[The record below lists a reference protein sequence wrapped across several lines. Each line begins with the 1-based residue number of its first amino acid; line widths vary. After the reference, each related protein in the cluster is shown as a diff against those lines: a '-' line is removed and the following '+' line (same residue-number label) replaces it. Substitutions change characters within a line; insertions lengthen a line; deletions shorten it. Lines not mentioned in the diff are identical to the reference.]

1 MKRAFLFGGVPVIA
15 GIALIVS
22 WVLANQAASPGNDF
36 TQVLA
41 TIETAKV
48 QPGAVE
54 VGYRYEVGGHEYRN
68 PNGRLTAK
76 SGADRYVPGARVI
89 VYVNPAV
96 PSESFLERS
105 TAAPSP
111 QNVIVGVVLIAIGI
125 PLGIYFAREQR
136 SHSKPRRKTANQP
149 MSRLKPP
156 PSVPR
161 R

>member
-1 MKRAFLFGGVPVIA
+1 MKRVFLFGGVPVIA
-15 GIALIVS
+15 GIALIVVWAS
-22 WVLANQAASPGNDF
+22 ANQATAPGNGF

-41 TIETAKV
+41 TIETVKV
-48 QPGAVE
+48 QPGAVDLA
-54 VGYRYEVGGHEYRN
+54 YRYEVGGREYRN

-76 SGADRYVPGARVI
+76 SGADRYVPGARVL

-111 QNVIVGVVLIAIGI
+111 QNLIAGVVLIVIGL
-125 PLGIYFAREQR
+125 PLAIYFLREKR
-136 SHSKPRRKTANQP
+136 PDSKPARKAATQP

-156 PSVPR
+156 PSIR
-161 R
+161 RR

>member
-15 GIALIVS
+15 GIALIVV
-22 WVLANQAASPGNDF
+22 WALANNAASPGSSF

-48 QPGAVE
+48 QPGAVDLA
-54 VGYRYEVGGHEYRN
+54 YRYELGGREYRN

-105 TAAPSP
+105 TPAPSP
-111 QNVIVGVVLIAIGI
+111 QNLNVGVVLIVIGL
-125 PLGIYFAREQR
+125 PLGIYFLRDKR
-136 SHSKPRRKTANQP
+136 SQPKPPRKATGT

>member
-1 MKRAFLFGGVPVIA
+1 MKRVFLFGGVPVIA
-15 GIALIVS
+15 GIALIVV
-22 WVLANQAASPGNDF
+22 WALADKAATPGSGF

-48 QPGAVE
+48 QPGAVDI
-54 VGYRYEVGGHEYRN
+54 GYRYEVDGREYRN

-76 SGADRYVPGARVI
+76 SGANRYVPGARVI

-111 QNVIVGVVLIAIGI
+111 QNLIAGVVLIVIGL
-125 PLGIYFAREQR
+125 PLAIYFLRNQR
-136 SHSKPRRKTANQP
+136 SHAKPVRKATQP